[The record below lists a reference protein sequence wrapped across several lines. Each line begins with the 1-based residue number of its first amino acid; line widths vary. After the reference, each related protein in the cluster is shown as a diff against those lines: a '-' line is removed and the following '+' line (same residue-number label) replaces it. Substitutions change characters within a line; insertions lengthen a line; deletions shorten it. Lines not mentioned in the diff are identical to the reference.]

1 MADVGTPS
9 AIDMSTSNTTPAV
22 EKHHK
27 AKPEKPDEEKY
38 KTDLAKAEKEHAAAQ
53 ERLNAIKAKLD
64 VAKPNSKDSPSAK
77 KQQELRAE
85 LASIR
90 QQQSGFK
97 TSRGS
102 IQDKVNALDAQLKS
116 RIAEQKTARSRVSFK
131 NVDEVDREI
140 QRLEK
145 QVDAGTMKLVDEKKA
160 LAEITGLRKQRKGF
174 AGFEEAQKG
183 IDDVKG
189 QIAELRKGMDNPEA
203 KALSERY
210 NAIAKELEDI
220 KAEQD
225 EAYKG
230 ISALRDERTK
240 LHAEQQE
247 KYSAMRD
254 IKDHFHK
261 ARLAYRDYEQE
272 QWRQRQER
280 QKAERDAY
288 QKEKRRKIA
297 DKKLEEASE
306 PAYTDEILTAEGLIR
321 YFDPSAPG
329 ALKVLRG
336 PSGFAAEAQRTVDS
350 SDIKGTRVSKKEDRE
365 ENYFMGTGG
374 KKGKKGKR
382 SNAES
387 PAPSTPTEGKFNL
400 SIGVIEEL
408 AKVNVEPPMNQ
419 SDVPSVLE
427 QLKAKLEHWKA
438 DQDKKT
444 KENIE
449 KAQKEIDRLESEA
462 KESESSTLASSNN
475 RRTRDS
481 AKKPAIVNQSVNGDA
496 SADAELAQEKD
507 AVADVTE
514 DLRKASMEDK
524 AA

>member
-1 MADVGTPS
+1 M
-9 AIDMSTSNTTPAV
+9 
-22 EKHHK
+22 
-27 AKPEKPDEEKY
+27 
-38 KTDLAKAEKEHAAAQ
+38 
-53 ERLNAIKAKLD
+53 
-64 VAKPNSKDSPSAK
+64 
-77 KQQELRAE
+77 
-85 LASIR
+85 SIR

-116 RIAEQKTARSRVSFK
+116 RIAEQKTARSRVAFK
-131 NVDEVDREI
+131 NVEEVDREI

-160 LAEITGLRKQRKGF
+160 LAEISGLRKQRKGF

-183 IDDVKG
+183 IDDVKA

-210 NAIAKELEDI
+210 NAIAKELDDI

-230 ISALRDERTK
+230 ISSLRDERTK

-247 KYSAMRD
+247 KYTAMRD
-254 IKDHFHK
+254 IKDQFHK

-288 QKEKRRKIA
+288 QKDKRRKIA

-306 PAYTDEILTAEGLIR
+306 PAYMDEILTAEGLIR
-321 YFDPSAPG
+321 YFDPSA
-329 ALKVLRG
+329 AAASKVLRG

-365 ENYFMGTGG
+365 GNYFMGTGG

-382 SNAES
+382 GNAES

-419 SDVPSVLE
+419 SDVPSVVE
-427 QLKAKLEHWKA
+427 KLKAKLDHWKA
-438 DQDKKT
+438 EQDKKT
-444 KENIE
+444 KEVSFRPLLSLHTI
-449 KAQKEIDRLESEA
+449 
-462 KESESSTLASSNN
+462 
-475 RRTRDS
+475 
-481 AKKPAIVNQSVNGDA
+481 
-496 SADAELAQEKD
+496 
-507 AVADVTE
+507 
-514 DLRKASMEDK
+514 
-524 AA
+524 